1 METNNVEIDINYN
14 SKEKKTSDIN
24 LNNEN
29 NENNENKI
37 NELNTNTP
45 IKDSRLRRI
54 CVNRFWMYILAII
67 CTFLWGSAFPS
78 IKLGYEEFHINSQD
92 LKSIFL
98 FAGMRFTFAGLMIVV
113 AYCLIQKKL
122 IKPTL
127 KEIPDILTL
136 GFVGITLQYIIFYFG
151 LSNSTGVKCS
161 IINSCNTFFTVLLA
175 HFLFKNDRITI
186 RKAIG
191 CVIGFIGVIII
202 NVGLDFIFGGNDEN
216 NNSKKIE
223 WSFTFKGEGAIMT
236 SCFLSSVFSVLIK
249 IITAKG
255 SLFKINR
262 TNKDNTQKK
271 ELKKPDIIMFTGYQ
285 MFLGALVI
293 DIIALVW
300 MIFSPLEPINGSTE
314 KPYKNVSFKGYILM
328 IHMAM
333 LSAVAFSIWNTLIR
347 FNDVGKIAYFNFLI
361 PIFGSILSGIF
372 LGEQLFKIE
381 NLIALVLVCVGVI
394 IVC

>member
-1 METNNVEIDINYN
+1 METNNLNIEININEN
-14 SKEKKTSDIN
+14 TKEKETINNN
-24 LNNEN
+24 LNS
-29 NENNENKI
+29 NNENKI
-37 NELNTNTP
+37 NELNTDTP

-54 CVNRFWMYILAII
+54 CVNRFWMYVLAII

-98 FAGMRFTFAGLMIVV
+98 FAGMRFTFAGLMIIV

-122 IKPTL
+122 IRPTL

-161 IINSCNTFFTVLLA
+161 IINSCNTFFTVILA
-175 HFLFKNDRITI
+175 HFLFKNDRITV

-202 NVGLDFIFGGNDEN
+202 NVGLDFIFGGN
-216 NNSKKIE
+216 SKKIE
-223 WSFTFKGEGAIMT
+223 WSFSFKGEGAIMT

-262 TNKDNTQKK
+262 TNKDNIPKE

-300 MIFSPLEPINGSTE
+300 MIFSPLEPIDGSTE
-314 KPYKNVSFKGYILM
+314 KPYRNVSFKGYILM

>member
-1 METNNVEIDINYN
+1 MSNNSNNDNNVEISINNDINE
-14 SKEKKTSDIN
+14 KEITDIN
-24 LNNEN
+24 VNEIK
-29 NENNENKI
+29 NKTVNI
-37 NELNTNTP
+37 EQDATV
-45 IKDSRLRRI
+45 KDSRLRKI

-113 AYCLIQKKL
+113 AYCVINRKL
-122 IKPTL
+122 IMPKL
-127 KEIPDILTL
+127 KEMPDILTL
-136 GFVGITLQYIIFYFG
+136 GFIGITLQYIIFYFG

-161 IINSCNTFFTVLLA
+161 IINSCNTFFTVILA
-175 HFLFKNDRITI
+175 HFLFKNDRITV

-202 NVGLDFIFGGNDEN
+202 NVGLDFIFGGKDS
-216 NNSKKIE
+216 SKSIE

-236 SCFLSSVFSVLIK
+236 SCFLSSVVSVLIK
-249 IITAKG
+249 IITRKG
-255 SLFKINR
+255 SLYKYNR
-262 TNKDNTQKK
+262 TEDSETK
-271 ELKKPDIIMFTGYQ
+271 EKKKPDIIMITGYQ

-293 DIIALVW
+293 DVIALVW
-300 MIFSPLEPINGSTE
+300 MIISPVEPIEGSTE
-314 KPYKNVSFKGYILM
+314 KPYRNVSFKGYLLM
-328 IHMAM
+328 VHMSM

-347 FNDVGKIAYFNFLI
+347 FNDVGKIAFFNFLI

-372 LGEQLFKIE
+372 LGEDLFKIE
-381 NLIALVLVCVGVI
+381 NFIALVLVCIGVI